1 MDQEDSDIIKTTHLD
16 NDKKQ
21 TDVCTDTSVGDEM
34 QSAGV
39 KQNATMITVK
49 GTYTMLVSE

>member
-1 MDQEDSDIIKTTHLD
+1 MDQEDSDVIKTTHLD
-16 NDKKQ
+16 NEKKQ

-34 QSAGV
+34 QSAGM